1 MQTYELT
8 FNDVKIT
15 CIIKEGKL
23 ALFRASIDYNGTRL
37 FIHEIPVRSLE
48 TLIDL
53 LEEGNPE
60 SIKKLLIQVKDA
72 RLREVEALKKV
83 IKNL

>member
-1 MQTYELT
+1 MKTYELT

-15 CIIKEGKL
+15 CIIKEGEL
-23 ALFRASIDYNGTRL
+23 ALFRASIDYRSTRL
-37 FIHEIPVRSLE
+37 PIQEIPVKNLE
-48 TLIDL
+48 ALIAL

-60 SIKKLLIQVKDA
+60 SIKKLLIEVKDA
-72 RLREVEALKKV
+72 RLYEVETLKRV